1 MYGSARLR
9 TSGFT
14 KGAAFFGHGAASA
27 AVGVAAAARA
37 PAARAPF
44 SSSLRL
50 GTVGGAA
57 HADCLSGGGVLRAM
71 FGIENICC

>member
-14 KGAAFFGHGAASA
+14 KGAAFFGRGAASA
-27 AVGVAAAARA
+27 AVGVAASAVVGVVVRA

-44 SSSLRL
+44 SSSLRFGMSVARL
-50 GTVGGAA
+50 MRTASRVGV
-57 HADCLSGGGVLRAM
+57 S
-71 FGIENICC
+71 

>member
-14 KGAAFFGHGAASA
+14 KGAAFFGQGAASA
-27 AVGVAAAARA
+27 AVGVAASAVEGVAARA

-50 GTVGGAA
+50 GTSVARLMRTASRVGV
-57 HADCLSGGGVLRAM
+57 S
-71 FGIENICC
+71 